1 MATAVPV
8 DLRERESYLNAGYGI
23 KSWLLTRDHKR
34 IALLYLLS
42 HHVLLLHR
50 RHFSRCSSGWSC

>member
-8 DLRERESYLNAGYGI
+8 ELGERESYLNAGYGF

-34 IALLYLLS
+34 IAMLYLLS
-42 HHVLLLHR
+42 ITFFFFHR
-50 RHFSRCSSGWSC
+50 RHLRAAHPP